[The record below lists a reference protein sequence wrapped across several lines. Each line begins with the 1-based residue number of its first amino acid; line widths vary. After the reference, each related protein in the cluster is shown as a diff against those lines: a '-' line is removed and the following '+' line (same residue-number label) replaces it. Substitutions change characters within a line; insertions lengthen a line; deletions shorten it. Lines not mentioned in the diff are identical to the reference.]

1 MKRIQM
7 TLRPSMILAAL
18 VLAVSLDV
26 AFATGAAPPPAP
38 TPDLTPEQRMQ
49 RRYPQPVQVGA
60 LIGLPLLD
68 GDDRTLGRIIAVV
81 RTTEGKLKLI
91 IPYGGILGFGKKRIA
106 VPIEVVAIAG
116 RQLAALDMDRA
127 AFDAAP
133 PWSDTSGTALAP
145 SETIRIAL
153 YKR

>member
-1 MKRIQM
+1 MKITIMKTRFA
-7 TLRPSMILAAL
+7 RALAAPAL
-18 VLAVSLDV
+18 LLSILPALASGP
-26 AFATGAAPPPAP
+26 TPPPAP

-49 RRYPQPVQVGA
+49 RRYPQPVKVGD

-68 GDDRTLGRIIAVV
+68 DRDRTLGRIVSVV
-81 RTTEGKLKLI
+81 RTSAGKLALI
-91 IPYGGILGFGKKRIA
+91 IPYGGTLGFGKRKVA

-133 PWSDTSGTALAP
+133 TWSEAAGTPLPP
-145 SETIRIAL
+145 SETIRVAL